1 MKKIFTLLV
10 CLAFSGCVTTKTV
23 VTSYDA
29 FHTAVGAEYIKYV
42 ESDPALDDFQK
53 RVRVN
58 NVKATREFINSVQKK

>member
-1 MKKIFTLLV
+1 MKIAVLLV
-10 CLAFSGCVTTKTV
+10 ALAFSGCVTAKTV

-42 ESDPALDDFQK
+42 ESDANLDEFQK

-58 NVKATREFINSVQKK
+58 NVKATREFINSVQK